1 MRVLVSAD
9 MEGVSGV
16 VHPDDVEPGTPSYA
30 EFRHVMTA
38 DVNAAVA
45 GLFDAGASQVVV
57 NDAHYTMRNLVVPE
71 LDPRVSYIRGSQKPL
86 GMIEGLLAV
95 DGTPA
100 VDALAFVGYHA
111 GAGQPGVLAHC
122 HLGSSITGV
131 RFGGEVMSEG
141 RMNAAVAAE
150 FGVPL
155 VLVTGDDVTCGEADG
170 YAPGAATAQVKRAI
184 SRYTA
189 EVEPLGVAATRIREA
204 ATRGL
209 SAPPAPAR
217 VRAPFLIE
225 VDLDAAHLAVAAAR
239 VPGVTRVDHLRVD
252 VAASTMLEAYQAFR
266 LVALVVATAT
276 VGDWG

>member
-1 MRVLVSAD
+1 VRVLVSAD

-45 GLFDAGASQVVV
+45 GLFDAGATQVVV
-57 NDAHYTMRNLVVPE
+57 NDAHYTMRNLVVAE
-71 LDPRVSYIRGSQKPL
+71 LDPRVTYIRGSQKPL
-86 GMIEGLLAV
+86 GMIEGLLAG

-122 HLGSSITGV
+122 HLGNSITGV

-150 FGVPL
+150 VGVPL
-155 VLVTGDDVTCGEADG
+155 VLVTGDDVTCADAVS
-170 YAPGAATAQVKRAI
+170 YSPGTATAQVKRAI

-189 EVEPLGVAATRIREA
+189 EVEPLGVAAGRIREA
-204 ATRGL
+204 AARGL
-209 SAPPAPAR
+209 SRPPAPAR
-217 VRAPFLIE
+217 VVAPFRIE
-225 VDLDAAHLAVAAAR
+225 VDLDAAHLAVAAVR
-239 VPGVTRVDHLRVD
+239 VPGVTRTDHLRVEI
-252 VAASTMLEAYQAFR
+252 VAPSMGEAYQVFR
-266 LVALVVATAT
+266 LAALVVSAAT

>member
-16 VHPDDVEPGTPSYA
+16 VHPDDVEPGTSSYA

-45 GLFDAGASQVVV
+45 GLFDAGATQVVV
-57 NDAHYTMRNLVVPE
+57 NDAHYTMRNLVVAE
-71 LDPRVSYIRGSQKPL
+71 LDARVTYIRGSQKPL
-86 GMIEGLLAV
+86 GMIEGLLAT

-122 HLGSSITGV
+122 HLGNSITGV

-150 FGVPL
+150 VGVPL
-155 VLVTGDDVTCGEADG
+155 VLVTGDDVTCADAG
-170 YAPGAATAQVKRAI
+170 WYAPGTATAQVKRAI

-189 EVEPLGVAATRIREA
+189 ELEPPGAAASRIREA
-204 ATRGL
+204 AARGL
-209 SAPPAPAR
+209 SAPPPPTP
-217 VRAPFLIE
+217 VEAPFRIE
-225 VDLDAAHLAVAAAR
+225 VDLDSAHLAMAAAR
-239 VPGVTRVDHLRVD
+239 VPGVAQTDHLKVEI
-252 VAASTMLEAYQAFR
+252 VATSMRGAYQVFR
-266 LVALVVATAT
+266 LVALVAATAT